1 MGYCIMNRKT
11 YLVFNKKERFDC
23 YDCIMIREKAFKKKT
38 ANKIKVWHP
47 KVYNGVTNLLI
58 V

>member
-1 MGYCIMNRKT
+1 
-11 YLVFNKKERFDC
+11 
-23 YDCIMIREKAFKKKT
+23 MIREKAFKKKT